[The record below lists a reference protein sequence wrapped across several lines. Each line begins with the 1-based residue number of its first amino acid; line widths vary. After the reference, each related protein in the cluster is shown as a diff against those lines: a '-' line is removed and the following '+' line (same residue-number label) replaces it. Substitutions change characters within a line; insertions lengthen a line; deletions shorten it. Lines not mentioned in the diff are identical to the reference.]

1 MSFLLAAGCGLIV
14 ANLYYAQP
22 LAGPIAAE
30 LGLRPDQAGL
40 IVTLSQ
46 IGYLVGLLLIVPL
59 GDMLENR
66 RLIVT
71 LLAGSAVALGV
82 VAFSTTPPVFLAATL
97 VVGLLSVAAQL
108 LVPLAAH
115 LSPAAT
121 RGQAVGT
128 VMSGLQLGIML
139 ARPVSSLIAGASS
152 CHVVFWLSALA
163 TACLA
168 VQFSRALP
176 VRSPV
181 VGPSYGALIASL
193 GRLLVTTPVLVRRAL
208 YHATLFG
215 AFSLFWTTVPLWLAS
230 PTYGMGQFG
239 IALFALAGVAGAISA
254 PIAGRLADRG
264 FTRSA
269 TLIAMMIVTVGFL
282 IARAGLHPASRSVG
296 IALLTVAAITIDFGI
311 SANMVV
317 GQRAVFS
324 LRADIRSRLNGLYIA
339 IFFGGG
345 AAGSAVGGWVY
356 AHHGWSGVTWLGAA
370 LPLPPLLYALTER
383 GTARL

>member
-1 MSFLLAAGCGLIV
+1 M
-14 ANLYYAQP
+14 YYAQP

-30 LGLRPDQAGL
+30 LGLRPDRAGL

-46 IGYLVGLLLIVPL
+46 VGYLFGLLLIVPL

-66 RLIVT
+66 RLISG
-71 LLAGSAVALGV
+71 LLGLTAIALGV
-82 VAFSTTPPVFLAATL
+82 VAFSTTPPVFLAAAL

-139 ARPVSSLIAGASS
+139 ARPASSLIAGMSS
-152 CHVVFWLSALA
+152 WHVVFWLSAIT
-163 TACLA
+163 TASLA
-168 VQFSRALP
+168 VVFSRALP
-176 VRSPV
+176 VRRPV
-181 VGPSYGALIASL
+181 VGPSYGALIASM

-230 PTYGMGQFG
+230 PEYGMGQVG

-264 FTRSA
+264 YTRPA
-269 TLIAMMIVTVGFL
+269 TLIAMLTVAAGFL
-282 IARAGLHPASRSVG
+282 IARAGLHPVSRPVG
-296 IALLTVAAITIDFGI
+296 IGLLVAAAITIDFGV
-311 SANMVV
+311 SANLVV
-317 GQRAVFS
+317 GQRAVFA

-356 AHHGWSGVTWLGAA
+356 AHHGWSGVTWLGAV

-383 GTARL
+383 RAARL